1 MVHFLSLLQML
12 KDSSLLKCKTSI
24 KGAVAV
30 TFFLLLEETHQCIQE
45 NIDKKEKNKTGVE

>member
-1 MVHFLSLLQML
+1 ML
-12 KDSSLLKCKTSI
+12 RDSSLLKCKTSI